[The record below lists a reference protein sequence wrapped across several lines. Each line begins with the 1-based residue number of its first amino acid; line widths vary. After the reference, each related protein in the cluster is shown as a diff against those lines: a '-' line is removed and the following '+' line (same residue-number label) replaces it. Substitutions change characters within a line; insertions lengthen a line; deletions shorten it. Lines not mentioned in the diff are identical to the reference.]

1 MQKNNNL
8 STSSQVTRGI
18 WWALLASIMWGVS
31 GTVLQV
37 ISQGE
42 NIPAGWYLSVRTLGA
57 GVILIIISAF
67 MYGKKIFAVFESW
80 RMVGWL
86 VAYALLGLLANLLT
100 FYMSIQTGNASSSTI
115 LQYLSPLFIV
125 LGAIVIKHEKPNMAE
140 LVSFVVA
147 LVGVFLAIT
156 HGDIHQLAIPMVSVI
171 WGVLSGVT
179 AAFYIVLPKP
189 ITKYY
194 SPMIVLGWAFLIA
207 SLVLNIF
214 NPFWV
219 NVPEVSTRLVWSMST
234 VIVVGT
240 ILPFLCILHSL
251 KFAPSASVSIVD
263 AAQPVVTFVLSLLF
277 LGMKFN
283 WVEFGGVILVII
295 AIYILQRFSE

>member
-1 MQKNNNL
+1 MQKEHSLNAP
-8 STSSQVTRGI
+8 QVTRGI
-18 WWALLASIMWGVS
+18 WWALLASIMWGIS

-42 NIPAGWYLSVRTLGA
+42 NIPAAWYLSVRTLGA
-57 GVILIIISAF
+57 GVILIVISAF

-86 VAYALLGLLANLLT
+86 VAYAILGLLANLLT

-125 LGAIVIKHEKPNMAE
+125 LGALVFKREKPNMTE
-140 LVSFVVA
+140 LVSFLVA

-156 HGDIHQLAIPMVSVI
+156 HGDVHQLAIPMVSVI

-189 ITKYY
+189 ITAHY

-207 SLVLNIF
+207 SLVLNLYH
-214 NPFWV
+214 PFWV
-219 NVPEVSTRLVWSMST
+219 GVPPVTPRLVWSMGT

-263 AAQPVVTFVLSLLF
+263 AAQPVVTFILSLLF
-277 LGMKFN
+277 LGLKFN
-283 WVEFGGVILVII
+283 WVEFGGVVLVII
-295 AIYILQRFSE
+295 AIYILQRFSND

>member
-1 MQKNNNL
+1 MQNDHKLNGP
-8 STSSQVTRGI
+8 QVTRGI
-18 WWALLASIMWGVS
+18 WWALLASIMWGIS

-57 GVILIIISAF
+57 GVILIVISAF
-67 MYGKKIFAVFESW
+67 MYGTKIFDIFKSW
-80 RMVGWL
+80 KMIGWL

-125 LGAIVIKHEKPNMAE
+125 LGTIIFKHEKPNMAE

-194 SPMIVLGWAFLIA
+194 SPIIVLGWAFLIA

-219 NVPEVSTRLVWSMST
+219 NVPTVSSRLVLSMGT
-234 VIVVGT
+234 VIVIGT

-263 AAQPVVTFVLSLLF
+263 AAQPVVTFILSLLF
-277 LGMKFN
+277 LGLKFN
-283 WVEFGGVILVII
+283 WVEFGGVVLVII
-295 AIYILQRFSE
+295 AIYILQRFSD